1 MIVDLSCPI
10 ELRGYELLMD
20 DNGHTRAYIRLF
32 NLSDR
37 TVVAY
42 SATTRWYNGL
52 TRADVTEN
60 ITVDEMM
67 VKPRGGFKLVHSLVD
82 FLGADHVEMYFTSV
96 TFEDGTVWKPVDG
109 DLVEIGEQPVLQGE
123 ALDRLRAAAG
133 DDAVQYPQT
142 QKNFWRCVCGR
153 INLLTAESC
162 VRCGRGQREV
172 LTRFNEKAFSGKRSE
187 DARPR
192 RAPRE
197 NAQEKPEAQEAQ
209 EAHTGRAALLALL
222 MLLLALLGFLLGRV
236 SARETPER
244 QPSATM
250 APAYEDRMGESNV

>member
-32 NLSDR
+32 NLSDHA
-37 TVVAY
+37 VVAY

-60 ITVDEMM
+60 ITVDEML
-67 VKPRGGFKLVHSLVD
+67 VEPRSGFKLVHSLVD
-82 FLGADHVEMYFTSV
+82 FLNADHVEMYFTSI

-109 DLVEIGEQPVLQGE
+109 DLVDIGEQPVLKGE

-153 INLLTAESC
+153 INLLTAEEC
-162 VRCGRGQREV
+162 IRCGREQREV
-172 LTRFNEKAFSGKRSE
+172 LTRFNEKAFSDKRSDGE
-187 DARPR
+187 RRQRP
-192 RAPRE
+192 AQAY
-197 NAQEKPEAQEAQ
+197 AQEKRKKPLL
-209 EAHTGRAALLALL
+209 RAGQAAVIVVL
-222 MLLLALLGFLLGRV
+222 MLLLALLGFLLGRMSV
-236 SARETPER
+236 RESTSG

-250 APAYEDRMGESNV
+250 APVYEDRMRETNV

>member
-32 NLSDR
+32 NLSER
-37 TVVAY
+37 AVVAY

-60 ITVDEMM
+60 ITVDEML
-67 VKPRGGFKLVHSLVD
+67 VKPRSGFKLVHSLVD
-82 FLGADHVEMYFTSV
+82 FLNADHVEMYFTSV
-96 TFEDGTVWKPVDG
+96 TFEDGAVWKPEDG

-153 INLLTAESC
+153 INLLTSETCA
-162 VRCGRGQREV
+162 RCGRDQREV
-172 LTRFNEKAFSGKRSE
+172 LTKFNEKAFSDRRSRAAAESAPGEQAGKAESVRG
-187 DARPR
+187 ARGTGGGDR
-192 RAPRE
+192 RAD
-197 NAQEKPEAQEAQ
+197 AAA
-209 EAHTGRAALLALL
+209 RAAGVPAR
-222 MLLLALLGFLLGRV
+222 AHERKGRFDAAAV
-236 SARETPER
+236 CDGGAR
-244 QPSATM
+244 
-250 APAYEDRMGESNV
+250 V

>member
-32 NLSDR
+32 NLSEHA
-37 TVVAY
+37 VVAY

-60 ITVDEMM
+60 ITVDEML
-67 VKPRGGFKLVHSLVD
+67 VKPRSGFKLVHSLVD
-82 FLGADHVEMYFTSV
+82 FLNADHVEMYFTSV
-96 TFEDGTVWKPVDG
+96 TFEDGTVWKPEDG
-109 DLVEIGEQPVLQGE
+109 DLVEIGEQPVLRGE

-153 INLLTAESC
+153 INLLTSETC
-162 VRCGRGQREV
+162 VRCGRDQREV
-172 LTRFNEKAFSGKRSE
+172 LTKFNEKAFSDRRSE
-187 DARPR
+187 SARR
-192 RAPRE
+192 SAPRE
-197 NAQEKPEAQEAQ
+197 NVQGTRKKSVL
-209 EAHTGRAALLALL
+209 RAGQAAAIVVL
-222 MLLLALLGFLLGRV
+222 MLLLALLGFLLGRMSAKET
-236 SARETPER
+236 SARR
-244 QPSATM
+244 PSATV

>member
-37 TVVAY
+37 AVVAY

-52 TRADVTEN
+52 TRADVSEN
-60 ITVDEMM
+60 ITVDEML
-67 VKPRGGFKLVHSLVD
+67 VKPRSGFKLVHSLVD
-82 FLGADHVEMYFTSV
+82 FLNADHVEMYFTLIE
-96 TFEDGTVWKPVDG
+96 FEDGTVWRPTDG
-109 DLVEIGEQPVLQGE
+109 DLVDIGEQPVLTGE

-153 INLLTAESC
+153 INLLSSEKC
-162 VRCGRGQREV
+162 VRCGREQREV
-172 LTRFNEKAFSGKRSE
+172 LIRFNEKAFSDKHGRGARGQREPQKKRM
-187 DARPR
+187 PR
-192 RAPRE
+192 A
-197 NAQEKPEAQEAQ
+197 
-209 EAHTGRAALLALL
+209 GRTAAVVVL

-236 SARETPER
+236 SVREPSLR
-244 QPSATM
+244 QPSSTA
-250 APAYEDRMGESNV
+250 APTYEERSGGSNV

>member
-32 NLSDR
+32 NLSEHA
-37 TVVAY
+37 VVAY

-60 ITVDEMM
+60 ITVDEML
-67 VKPRGGFKLVHSLVD
+67 VKPRSGFKLVHSLVD
-82 FLGADHVEMYFTSV
+82 FLNADHVEMYFTSV
-96 TFEDGTVWKPVDG
+96 TFEDGTVWKPEDG
-109 DLVEIGEQPVLQGE
+109 DLVEIGEQPVLRGE

-153 INLLTAESC
+153 INLLTSETC
-162 VRCGRGQREV
+162 VRCGRDQREV
-172 LTRFNEKAFSGKRSE
+172 LTKFNEKAFSDRRSE
-187 DARPR
+187 SARR
-192 RAPRE
+192 SAPRE
-197 NAQEKPEAQEAQ
+197 NGQGTRKKSVL
-209 EAHTGRAALLALL
+209 RAGQAAAIVVL
-222 MLLLALLGFLLGRV
+222 MLLLALLGFLLGRMSAKET
-236 SARETPER
+236 SARR
-244 QPSATM
+244 PSATV

>member
-32 NLSDR
+32 NLSER
-37 TVVAY
+37 AVVAY

-60 ITVDEMM
+60 ITVDEML
-67 VKPRGGFKLVHSLVD
+67 VKPRSGFKLVHSLVD
-82 FLGADHVEMYFTSV
+82 FLNADHVEMYFTSV
-96 TFEDGTVWKPVDG
+96 TFEDGAVWKPEDG
-109 DLVEIGEQPVLQGE
+109 DLVDIGEQPVLQGE

-153 INLLTAESC
+153 INLLTSETCA
-162 VRCGRGQREV
+162 RCGRDQREV
-172 LTRFNEKAFSGKRSE
+172 LTKFNEKAFSDRRSE
-187 DARPR
+187 AARQR
-192 RAPRE
+192 RAPQE
-197 NAQEKPEAQEAQ
+197 NAREKRKASA
-209 EAHTGRAALLALL
+209 ARAGRAAVIAVL
-222 MLLLALLGFLLGRV
+222 MLLLALLGFLLGRM
-236 SARETPER
+236 SAKEDSAR
-244 QPSATM
+244 QPSATA
-250 APAYEDRMGESNV
+250 APAYEDRMGGSNA